1 MYSLKAGF
9 EPFVSFLQ
17 ILIFNGR
24 ALSNLICVQDTPFW
38 VSSYVSSW
46 YIEVWFASSISAM
59 YV

>member
-17 ILIFNGR
+17 IVIFNGR
-24 ALSNLICVQDTPFW
+24 ALSNLICVKDTTFW
-38 VSSYVSSW
+38 VSSYVSSS
-46 YIEVWFASSISAM
+46 YIEVLFASSISAM

>member
-17 ILIFNGR
+17 IVIFNGR
-24 ALSNLICVQDTPFW
+24 ALSNLICVKDTTFW

-46 YIEVWFASSISAM
+46 YIEVLFASSISAM

>member
-1 MYSLKAGF
+1 MLKPGF

-17 ILIFNGR
+17 IVIFNGR
-24 ALSNLICVQDTPFW
+24 ALSNLICVKDTTFW

-46 YIEVWFASSISAM
+46 YIEVLFASSISAM